1 MRRRRWHAR
10 TRRGRL
16 LPKARQHPEER
27 GKRYPVSQAGARH
40 GLTPAQAWEV
50 RQLVSR
56 KHHRPADR
64 QWRSALRLAGAVSAV
79 KGGRVGNRPW
89 GQAMYRKRQ
98 GKLGQQRLRQHLAMR
113 GILIDEYFQGL
124 AAKMREAKRLKQRS
138 ATRKAYL
145 REHPH
150 ERSWRI
156 S

>member
-1 MRRRRWHAR
+1 
-10 TRRGRL
+10 
-16 LPKARQHPEER
+16 
-27 GKRYPVSQAGARH
+27 
-40 GLTPAQAWEV
+40 
-50 RQLVSR
+50 
-56 KHHRPADR
+56 
-64 QWRSALRLAGAVSAV
+64 
-79 KGGRVGNRPW
+79 
-89 GQAMYRKRQ
+89 MYRKRQ